1 MLEEQ
6 DAFAPAGCPDSV
18 LLLSCACSKVP
29 GDPQA
34 SASKASSPLR
44 DSARAGLGPLF
55 SHIWRLTKAPS
66 QPAAGTI
73 YIFLANGTL
82 LETSCVETYRIA
94 TWSVDKSTPR
104 ELRVVEDRQPAFM
117 ANITDLSDTTLHIQQ
132 QLVRTK
138 ESRDLTFNAVE
149 GEFVCP
155 DPAK

>member
-1 MLEEQ
+1 MGRRFESCRAHDFLPGSGLRRASLNSVYRSVFRGRTRSRKIMLEEQ

-82 LETSCVETYRIA
+82 L
-94 TWSVDKSTPR
+94 
-104 ELRVVEDRQPAFM
+104 
-117 ANITDLSDTTLHIQQ
+117 
-132 QLVRTK
+132 
-138 ESRDLTFNAVE
+138 
-149 GEFVCP
+149 
-155 DPAK
+155 